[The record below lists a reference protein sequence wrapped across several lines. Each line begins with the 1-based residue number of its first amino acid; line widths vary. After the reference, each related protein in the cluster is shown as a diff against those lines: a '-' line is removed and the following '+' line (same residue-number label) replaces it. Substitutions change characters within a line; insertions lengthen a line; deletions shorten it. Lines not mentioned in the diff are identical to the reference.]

1 MKRYLSAT
9 LLVLLCLLSINLHAQ
24 QGGIES
30 LRQTGKAFASVAR
43 KVSPSVVY
51 IQVESI
57 RESAPAQEFSS
68 PFGFGSPFDDDLFR
82 RFFGERFPGIPRQQ
96 QQPRRHRSVGQG
108 SGFVFSHDKGLLSDK
123 TYVLTNNHVVEGAD
137 RISVKFKDG
146 REFSAKIKGRDPK
159 SDIAVLEIE
168 ADNTP
173 ELTLGDSNMLDV
185 GEWVLAFGNP
195 FGLSHTMTAGI
206 VSAKGRTSL
215 GISDYEDFI
224 QTDAAI
230 NPGNSGGPLVNL
242 DGEVVG
248 INTAI
253 FSRSG
258 GYMGVGFAIPIN
270 MAKGIANQ
278 LLDKGEV
285 TRGFLGIAIQP
296 LTPDLAK
303 SFGTEYQKG
312 ILVAEVTGDSPADK
326 AGLKQGDL
334 IIKLKGRDVVNV
346 GDFRNRISLTPPG
359 SKVELE
365 LIRNGEPRVVKVT
378 IGELSDQAVASA
390 ETKITEELGITVQ
403 TLNEELA
410 KSFGATTNQGV
421 VVTSVSS
428 GSVAA
433 MAGIDSGTVITQVNR
448 KPVTS
453 AEDFQKLVNQGR
465 SKGQVLLLVTKG
477 GMSRFVVLRW

>member
-1 MKRYLSAT
+1 MKRYLSIMM
-9 LLVLLCLLSINLHAQ
+9 LILFCLLSMNLSAQ

-30 LRQTGKAFASVAR
+30 LRQTGKAFASVAQ

-51 IQVESI
+51 IQVETV
-57 RESAPAQEFSS
+57 RERAPNNEYS
-68 PFGFGSPFDDDLFR
+68 PFGDDLFR
-82 RFFGERFPGIPRQQ
+82 RFFGPQFPGAPRQRQ
-96 QQPRRHRSVGQG
+96 KPRRHRSVGQG
-108 SGFVFSHDKGLLSDK
+108 SGFVFSHDKGLYSNK
-123 TYVLTNNHVVEGAD
+123 AYVMTNNHVVEGAD
-137 RISVKFKDG
+137 RITVKFKNG
-146 REFSAKIKGRDPK
+146 HEFSAEIKGSDPK
-159 SDIAVLEIE
+159 SDIAVLEIV
-168 ADNTP
+168 ADDLP
-173 ELTLGDSNMLDV
+173 ALPLGDSNKLDV

-285 TRGFLGIAIQP
+285 TRGFLGIMIQP
-296 LTPDLAK
+296 LTPELAE
-303 SFGTEYQKG
+303 SFGSKYQKG
-312 ILVAEVTGDSPADK
+312 ILVAEVSENSPADR

-334 IIKLKGRDVVNV
+334 IFKLDGKNVGNV
-346 GDFRNRISLTPPG
+346 GDFRNRISLTSPG
-359 SKVELE
+359 SKVGLE
-365 LIRNGEPRVVKVT
+365 IIRNGKPKAIEVT
-378 IGELSDQAVASA
+378 VGELSEQSVAGSN
-390 ETKITEELGITVQ
+390 TKTTEELGLTVQ
-403 TLNEELA
+403 TLDKELA
-410 KSFGATTNQGV
+410 QSFGTNTTQGV
-421 VVTSVSS
+421 VVTNVSP
-428 GSVAA
+428 GSIAA
-433 MAGIDSGTVITQVNR
+433 MAGIDAGTVITQVNR
-448 KPVTS
+448 NPVTS
-453 AEDFQKLVNQGR
+453 AGEFQIRINEGR
-465 SKGQVLLLVTKG
+465 SQRQVLLLVMKG

>member
-1 MKRYLSAT
+1 MMKGYSAT
-9 LLVLLCLLSINLHAQ
+9 TFFVLLCLLSLNLFAQ

-30 LRQTGKAFASVAR
+30 LRQTGKAFASVAQ

-51 IQVESI
+51 IQVENI
-57 RESAPAQEFSS
+57 RESAPGNELS
-68 PFGFGSPFDDDLFR
+68 PFGFGSPFNDELFR
-82 RFFGERFPGIPRQQ
+82 RFFGQQFPGIPRQQ
-96 QQPRRHRSVGQG
+96 QKPRRHRSVGQG
-108 SGFVFSHDKGLLSDK
+108 SGFVFSHQKGLLSNK
-123 TYVLTNNHVVEGAD
+123 AYVMTNNHVVEGAD

-146 REFSAKIKGRDPK
+146 REFQAEIKGRDPK
-159 SDIAVLEIE
+159 SDIAVLEIK
-168 ADNTP
+168 ADNLP
-173 ELTLGDSNMLDV
+173 ELTLGDSNRLDV

-206 VSAKGRTSL
+206 VSAKGRTGL
-215 GISDYEDFI
+215 GINDYEDFI

-285 TRGFLGIAIQP
+285 TRGFLGIVIQS
-296 LTPDLAK
+296 LTPELAE
-303 SFGTEYQKG
+303 SFGTGQQKG
-312 ILVAEVTGDSPADK
+312 ILVAEVNDDSPAHR

-334 IIKLKGRDVVNV
+334 IIKLGEQVVDDV

-359 SKVELE
+359 SEVELE
-365 LIRNGEPRVVKVT
+365 VIREGKSRVIKVT
-378 IGELSDQAVASA
+378 IGELSDQAIAGSD
-390 ETKITEELGITVQ
+390 TNTTEELGITVQ
-403 TLNEELA
+403 TLNKELA
-410 KSFGATTNQGV
+410 QSFGTGTTQGV
-421 VVTSVSS
+421 VVTSVSQ
-428 GSVAA
+428 GSIAA
-433 MAGIDSGTVITQVNR
+433 MAGIDAGTVITQVNR
-448 KPVTS
+448 KPVKS
-453 AEDFQKLVNQGR
+453 AEEFQRLVNQGK
-465 SKGQVLLLVTKG
+465 SKGQVLLLITKS

>member
-1 MKRYLSAT
+1 MKPYLSAT
-9 LLVLLCLLSINLHAQ
+9 LFILYCLSSLNLYAQ
-24 QGGIES
+24 EGGLES
-30 LRQTGKAFASVAR
+30 LRQTGKAFASVAQ

-51 IQVESI
+51 IQVETVRDSG
-57 RESAPAQEFSS
+57 PGNQMS
-68 PFGFGSPFDDDLFR
+68 PFDFGSPFSDDLFR

-96 QQPRRHRSVGQG
+96 QKPRRHRSVGQG
-108 SGFVFSHDKGLLSDK
+108 SGFVFSDKKGLLNNK
-123 TYVLTNNHVVEGAD
+123 AYVLTNNHVVEGAD
-137 RISVKFKDG
+137 KINVKFKDG
-146 REFSAKIKGRDPK
+146 REFSAEIKGRDPK

-168 ADNTP
+168 ADNIP
-173 ELTLGDSNMLDV
+173 ELTLGDSNNLDV

-285 TRGFLGIAIQP
+285 TRGFLGIVIQP
-296 LTPDLAK
+296 LTPELAE
-303 SFGTEYQKG
+303 SFGTKQQKG
-312 ILVAEVTGDSPADK
+312 IVVAEVTEDSPALQ
-326 AGLKQGDL
+326 AGLQQGDL
-334 IIKLKGRDVVNV
+334 IIKLNGKSVTNV
-346 GDFRNRISLTPPG
+346 GDFRNRISLTTPG
-359 SKVELE
+359 SEVELAV
-365 LIRNGEPRVVKVT
+365 IRNGKPQAVKVT
-378 IGELSDQAVASA
+378 VGELNDQVVAGA
-390 ETKITEELGITVQ
+390 ETQSTEELGITVQ

-410 KSFGATTNQGV
+410 KSFGTTTAQGV
-421 VVTSVSS
+421 VVTDVKPDSI
-428 GSVAA
+428 AA
-433 MAGIDSGTVITQVNR
+433 IAGIDAGTVITQVNR

-453 AEDFQKLVNQGR
+453 AAEFQKQVKQGR
-465 SKGQVLLLVTKG
+465 GKGQVLLLVTKG

>member
-1 MKRYLSAT
+1 MKRHLSIIM
-9 LLVLLCLLSINLHAQ
+9 LILFCLLSMSLSAQ

-30 LRQTGKAFASVAR
+30 LRQTGKAFASVAQ
-43 KVSPSVVY
+43 KVSPSVVF
-51 IQVESI
+51 IQVETV
-57 RESAPAQEFSS
+57 RERAPNNEYT
-68 PFGFGSPFDDDLFR
+68 PFGSPFGDDLFR
-82 RFFGERFPGIPRQQ
+82 RFFGPQFPGAPRQPQ
-96 QQPRRHRSVGQG
+96 KPRRHRSLGQG
-108 SGFVFSHDKGLLSDK
+108 SGFVFSHDKGLFSNK
-123 TYVLTNNHVVEGAD
+123 AYVMTNNHVVEGAD
-137 RISVKFKDG
+137 RITVKFKNG
-146 REFSAKIKGRDPK
+146 HEFSAAIKGSDPK
-159 SDIAVLEIE
+159 SDIAVLEIV
-168 ADNTP
+168 ADNLP
-173 ELTLGDSNMLDV
+173 ALSLGDSNKLDV

-285 TRGFLGIAIQP
+285 TRGFLGIMIQP
-296 LTPDLAK
+296 LTPELAE
-303 SFGTEYQKG
+303 SFGTKYQKG
-312 ILVAEVTGDSPADK
+312 ILVAEVSENSPADR

-334 IIKLKGRDVVNV
+334 IFKLDGKNVGNV
-346 GDFRNRISLTPPG
+346 GDFRNRISLTSPG
-359 SKVELE
+359 SKVVLE
-365 LIRNGEPRVVKVT
+365 IIRSGKPKAVEVT
-378 IGELSDQAVASA
+378 VGELSEQSSVAGSN
-390 ETKITEELGITVQ
+390 TKTTEELGLTVQ
-403 TLNEELA
+403 TLNKELA
-410 KSFGATTNQGV
+410 ESFGTNTTQGV
-421 VVTSVSS
+421 VVTNVSP
-428 GSVAA
+428 GSIAA
-433 MAGIDSGTVITQVNR
+433 MAGIDAGTVITQVNR
-448 KPVTS
+448 NPVTN
-453 AEDFQKLVNQGR
+453 AGEFEKRINEGR
-465 SKGQVLLLVTKG
+465 SQRQVLLLVTKG

>member
-1 MKRYLSAT
+1 MKHYLSAIFFI
-9 LLVLLCLLSINLHAQ
+9 LNCLVSLNLYAQ

-30 LRQTGKAFASVAR
+30 LRQTGKAFASVAQ

-57 RESAPAQEFSS
+57 RESTRGNQMS
-68 PFGFGSPFDDDLFR
+68 PFDFGSPFNDDLFR
-82 RFFGERFPGIPRQQ
+82 RFFGEQFPGIPRQQ
-96 QQPRRHRSVGQG
+96 QKPRRHRSVGQG
-108 SGFVFSHDKGLLSDK
+108 SGFVFSHDKGLISNK
-123 TYVLTNNHVVEGAD
+123 AYVLTNNHVVEGAD
-137 RISVKFKDG
+137 RITVKFKDG
-146 REFSAKIKGRDPK
+146 REFSAEIKGRDPK

-168 ADNTP
+168 ADKIP
-173 ELTLGDSNMLDV
+173 ELILGDSNNLDV

-285 TRGFLGIAIQP
+285 TRGFLGIVIQP
-296 LTPDLAK
+296 LTPELAE
-303 SFGTEYQKG
+303 SFGAKQHKKG
-312 ILVAEVTGDSPADK
+312 ILVAEVTEDSPALK
-326 AGLKQGDL
+326 AGLEQGDL
-334 IIKLKGRDVVNV
+334 IVKLNARDVVDV
-346 GDFRNRISLTPPG
+346 GDFRNRISLTSPG
-359 SKVELE
+359 SEVELE
-365 LIRNGEPRVVKVT
+365 VIRNGETQVIKVT
-378 IGELSDQAVASA
+378 VGELDDQLVAKSDTQS
-390 ETKITEELGITVQ
+390 TDELGITVQ
-403 TLNEELA
+403 TLNKELA
-410 KSFGATTNQGV
+410 NSFGATTTQGV
-421 VVTSVSS
+421 VVTDVAT
-428 GSVAA
+428 GSIAA
-433 MAGIDSGTVITQVNR
+433 MAGIDAGSVITQVNR
-448 KPVTS
+448 KPVNS
-453 AEDFQKLVNQGR
+453 ASEFQKLVNQGR
-465 SKGQVLLLVTKG
+465 NKGQVLLLVTKG

>member
-1 MKRYLSAT
+1 MKRYLSIMM
-9 LLVLLCLLSINLHAQ
+9 LILFCLLSMNLSAQ

-30 LRQTGKAFASVAR
+30 LRQTGKAFASVAQ

-51 IQVESI
+51 IQVETV
-57 RESAPAQEFSS
+57 RERAPNNEYS
-68 PFGFGSPFDDDLFR
+68 PFGDDLFR
-82 RFFGERFPGIPRQQ
+82 RFFGPQFPGAPRQRQ
-96 QQPRRHRSVGQG
+96 KPRRHRSVGQG
-108 SGFVFSHDKGLLSDK
+108 SGFVFSHDKGLYSNK
-123 TYVLTNNHVVEGAD
+123 AYVMTNNHVVEGAD
-137 RISVKFKDG
+137 RITVKFKNG
-146 REFSAKIKGRDPK
+146 HEFSAEIKGSDPK
-159 SDIAVLEIE
+159 SDIAVLEIV
-168 ADNTP
+168 ADDLP
-173 ELTLGDSNMLDV
+173 ALSLGDSNKLDV

-285 TRGFLGIAIQP
+285 TRGFLGIMIQP
-296 LTPDLAK
+296 LTPELAE
-303 SFGTEYQKG
+303 SFGSKYQKG
-312 ILVAEVTGDSPADK
+312 ILVAEVSENSPADR

-334 IIKLKGRDVVNV
+334 IFKLDGKNVGNV
-346 GDFRNRISLTPPG
+346 GDFRNRISLTSPG
-359 SKVELE
+359 SKVGLE
-365 LIRNGEPRVVKVT
+365 IIRNGKPKAIEVT
-378 IGELSDQAVASA
+378 VGELSEQSVAGSN
-390 ETKITEELGITVQ
+390 TKTTEELGLTVQ
-403 TLNEELA
+403 TLDKELA
-410 KSFGATTNQGV
+410 QSFGTNTTQGV
-421 VVTSVSS
+421 VVTNVSP
-428 GSVAA
+428 GSIAA
-433 MAGIDSGTVITQVNR
+433 MAGIDAGTVITQVNR
-448 KPVTS
+448 NPVTS
-453 AEDFQKLVNQGR
+453 AGEFQIRINEGR
-465 SKGQVLLLVTKG
+465 SQRQVLLLVMKG

>member
-1 MKRYLSAT
+1 MVA
-9 LLVLLCLLSINLHAQ
+9 VNLHAQ

-30 LRQTGKAFASVAR
+30 LRQTGKAFASVAQ

-57 RESAPAQEFSS
+57 RESAPRNELS
-68 PFGFGSPFDDDLFR
+68 PFDFGSPFNDELFR
-82 RFFGERFPGIPRQQ
+82 RFFGQQFPGMPRQQ
-96 QQPRRHRSVGQG
+96 QKPRRHRSVGQG
-108 SGFVFSHDKGLLSDK
+108 SGFVFSHEKGLLSNK

-146 REFSAKIKGRDPK
+146 RAFQAEVSGRDPK

-168 ADNTP
+168 AENVP
-173 ELTLGDSNMLDV
+173 ELVLGDSNRLDV

-206 VSAKGRTSL
+206 VSAKGRTGL
-215 GISDYEDFI
+215 GINDYEDFI

-285 TRGFLGIAIQP
+285 TRGFLGIVIQS
-296 LTPDLAK
+296 LTPELAE
-303 SFGTEYQKG
+303 SFGAGKQKG
-312 ILVAEVTGDSPADK
+312 ILVAEVNADSPAYK

-334 IIKLKGRDVVNV
+334 ITKLGEETVDNV
-346 GDFRNRISLTPPG
+346 GDFRNRISLTTPG
-359 SKVELE
+359 SEVELE
-365 LIRNGEPRVVKVT
+365 IIRDGKAHVLKVT
-378 IGELSDQAVASA
+378 IGELSDQAIAGLDTNTA
-390 ETKITEELGITVQ
+390 EELGMTVQ
-403 TLNEELA
+403 TLNKELA
-410 KSFGATTNQGV
+410 QSFDTSTTRGV
-421 VVTSVSS
+421 VVTSVSQ
-428 GSVAA
+428 GSMAA
-433 MAGIDSGTVITQVNR
+433 MAGIDAGTVITQVNR
-448 KPVTS
+448 KPVTN
-453 AEDFQKLVNQGR
+453 AEEFRRLVTEGK
-465 SKGQVLLLVTKG
+465 SKGQVLLLITKG

>member
-1 MKRYLSAT
+1 MKRYLSIMM
-9 LLVLLCLLSINLHAQ
+9 LILFCLLSMNLSAQ

-30 LRQTGKAFASVAR
+30 LRQTGKAFASVAQ

-51 IQVESI
+51 IQVETV
-57 RESAPAQEFSS
+57 RERAPNNEYS
-68 PFGFGSPFDDDLFR
+68 PFGDDLFR
-82 RFFGERFPGIPRQQ
+82 RFFGPQFPGAPRQRQ
-96 QQPRRHRSVGQG
+96 KPRRHRSVGQG
-108 SGFVFSHDKGLLSDK
+108 SGFVFSHDKGLYSNK
-123 TYVLTNNHVVEGAD
+123 AYVMTNNHVVEGAD
-137 RISVKFKDG
+137 RITVKFKNG
-146 REFSAKIKGRDPK
+146 HEFSAEIKGSDPK
-159 SDIAVLEIE
+159 SDIAVLEIV
-168 ADNTP
+168 ADDLP
-173 ELTLGDSNMLDV
+173 ALPLGDSNKLDV

-285 TRGFLGIAIQP
+285 TRGFLGIMIQP
-296 LTPDLAK
+296 LTPELAE
-303 SFGTEYQKG
+303 SFGSKYQKG
-312 ILVAEVTGDSPADK
+312 ILVAEVSENSPADR

-334 IIKLKGRDVVNV
+334 IFKLDGKNVGNV
-346 GDFRNRISLTPPG
+346 GDFRNRISLTSPG
-359 SKVELE
+359 SKVGLE
-365 LIRNGEPRVVKVT
+365 IIRNGKPKAIEVT
-378 IGELSDQAVASA
+378 VGELSEQSVAGSN
-390 ETKITEELGITVQ
+390 TKTTEELGLTVQ
-403 TLNEELA
+403 TMDKELA
-410 KSFGATTNQGV
+410 QSFGTNTTQGV
-421 VVTSVSS
+421 VVTNVSP
-428 GSVAA
+428 GSIAA
-433 MAGIDSGTVITQVNR
+433 MAGIDAGTVITQVNR
-448 KPVTS
+448 NPVTS
-453 AEDFQKLVNQGR
+453 AGEFQIRINEGR
-465 SKGQVLLLVTKG
+465 SQRQVLLLVMKG

>member
-1 MKRYLSAT
+1 MKRYLST
-9 LLVLLCLLSINLHAQ
+9 IILILFCLLSMNLSAQ
-24 QGGIES
+24 QGGIEN
-30 LRQTGKAFASVAR
+30 LRQTGKAFAYVAQ

-51 IQVESI
+51 IQVETV
-57 RESAPAQEFSS
+57 RERAPNNEYS
-68 PFGFGSPFDDDLFR
+68 PFGDDLFR
-82 RFFGERFPGIPRQQ
+82 RFFGPRFPGAPRQQ
-96 QQPRRHRSVGQG
+96 QKPRRHRSVGQG
-108 SGFVFSHDKGLLSDK
+108 SGFVFSHDKGLFSNK
-123 TYVLTNNHVVEGAD
+123 AYVMTNNHVVEGAD
-137 RISVKFKDG
+137 RITVKFKNG
-146 REFSAKIKGRDPK
+146 HEFSAEIKGSDPK
-159 SDIAVLEIE
+159 SDIAVLEIV
-168 ADNTP
+168 ADDLP
-173 ELTLGDSNMLDV
+173 ALSLGDSNKLDV

-285 TRGFLGIAIQP
+285 TRGFLGIMIQP
-296 LTPDLAK
+296 LTPELAE
-303 SFGTEYQKG
+303 SFGTKYQKG
-312 ILVAEVTGDSPADK
+312 ILVAEVSENSPADR

-334 IIKLKGRDVVNV
+334 IFKLDGKNVGNV
-346 GDFRNRISLTPPG
+346 GDFRNRISLISPG
-359 SKVELE
+359 SKVGLE
-365 LIRNGEPRVVKVT
+365 IIRNGKPKAIEVT
-378 IGELSDQAVASA
+378 VGELSEQSVAGSN
-390 ETKITEELGITVQ
+390 TKTTEELGLTVQ
-403 TLNEELA
+403 TLDKELA
-410 KSFGATTNQGV
+410 ESFGTNTTQGV
-421 VVTSVSS
+421 IVTNVSP
-428 GSVAA
+428 GSIAA
-433 MAGIDSGTVITQVNR
+433 MAGIDAGTVITQVNR
-448 KPVTS
+448 NPVTN
-453 AEDFQKLVNQGR
+453 AGEFEKRINEGR
-465 SKGQVLLLVTKG
+465 SQRQVLLLVMKG

>member
-1 MKRYLSAT
+1 MDCQK
-9 LLVLLCLLSINLHAQ
+9 Q
-24 QGGIES
+24 
-30 LRQTGKAFASVAR
+30 
-43 KVSPSVVY
+43 
-51 IQVESI
+51 
-57 RESAPAQEFSS
+57 APIHQ
-68 PFGFGSPFDDDLFR
+68 
-82 RFFGERFPGIPRQQ
+82 
-96 QQPRRHRSVGQG
+96 
-108 SGFVFSHDKGLLSDK
+108 
-123 TYVLTNNHVVEGAD
+123 
-137 RISVKFKDG
+137 
-146 REFSAKIKGRDPK
+146 
-159 SDIAVLEIE
+159 
-168 ADNTP
+168 
-173 ELTLGDSNMLDV
+173 LDV

-285 TRGFLGIAIQP
+285 TRGFLGIVIQP
-296 LTPDLAK
+296 LTPELAE
-303 SFGTEYQKG
+303 SFATKQHKG
-312 ILVAEVTGDSPADK
+312 ILVAEVTEDSPAQK
-326 AGLKQGDL
+326 AGLEQGDL
-334 IIKLKGRDVVNV
+334 IIKLGGRDVVNV
-346 GDFRNRISLTPPG
+346 GDFRNRISLTSPG

-365 LIRNGEPRVVKVT
+365 IIRNGESRVIKVT
-378 IGELSDQAVASA
+378 IGELNDQAIASSD
-390 ETKITEELGITVQ
+390 TKSTEDLGITVQ
-403 TLNEELA
+403 TLNKELA
-410 KSFGATTNQGV
+410 KSFDTNTTQGV
-421 VVTSVSS
+421 VVTGVSP
-428 GSVAA
+428 GSIAA
-433 MAGIDSGTVITQVNR
+433 MAGIDTGTVITQVNR
-448 KPVTS
+448 KPVPT
-453 AEDFQKLVNQGR
+453 AEAFLKLVNVGR

>member
-1 MKRYLSAT
+1 MKRYLSIMM
-9 LLVLLCLLSINLHAQ
+9 LILFCLLSMNLSAQ

-30 LRQTGKAFASVAR
+30 LRQTGKAFASVAQ

-51 IQVESI
+51 IQVETV
-57 RESAPAQEFSS
+57 RERAPNNEYS
-68 PFGFGSPFDDDLFR
+68 PFGDDLFR
-82 RFFGERFPGIPRQQ
+82 RFFGPQFPGAPRQRQ
-96 QQPRRHRSVGQG
+96 KPRRHRSVGQG
-108 SGFVFSHDKGLLSDK
+108 SGFVFSHDKGLYSNK
-123 TYVLTNNHVVEGAD
+123 AYVMTNNHVVEGAD
-137 RISVKFKDG
+137 RITVKFKNG
-146 REFSAKIKGRDPK
+146 HEFSAEIKGSDPK
-159 SDIAVLEIE
+159 SDIAVLEIV
-168 ADNTP
+168 ADDLP
-173 ELTLGDSNMLDV
+173 ALPLGDSNKLDV

-285 TRGFLGIAIQP
+285 TRGFLGIMIQP
-296 LTPDLAK
+296 LTPELAE
-303 SFGTEYQKG
+303 SFGSKYQKG
-312 ILVAEVTGDSPADK
+312 ILVAEVSENSPADR

-334 IIKLKGRDVVNV
+334 IFKLDGKNVGNV
-346 GDFRNRISLTPPG
+346 GDFRNRISLTSPG
-359 SKVELE
+359 SKVGLE
-365 LIRNGEPRVVKVT
+365 IIRNGKPKAIEVT
-378 IGELSDQAVASA
+378 VGELSEQSVAGSN
-390 ETKITEELGITVQ
+390 TKTTEELGLTVQ
-403 TLNEELA
+403 TLDKELA
-410 KSFGATTNQGV
+410 ESFGTNTTQGV
-421 VVTSVSS
+421 VVTNVSP
-428 GSVAA
+428 GSIAA
-433 MAGIDSGTVITQVNR
+433 MAGIDAGTVITQVNR
-448 KPVTS
+448 NPVTS
-453 AEDFQKLVNQGR
+453 AGEFQIRINEGR
-465 SKGQVLLLVTKG
+465 SQRQVLLLVMKG